1 MGLSVIK
8 VLDGSIDDEGKL
20 YLNLT
25 CEAVVGMPSVGE
37 MVFSSSIDTYY
48 QCYEILEINDLK
60 NDGAFQMVVYSGGPE
75 FEQDWWDGW
84 FQQIVLGNNTAVCW
98 ISIKMFR
105 QLSIHEQHVQLV
117 AFAELCDVGNMTRYV
132 DEKFKPMLKLN
143 LLDGQKVT
151 GLSKLGGL
159 PIASPGF
166 QFPKNS
172 KNQSGIFMCQLDLQE
187 VRKFPAGNEFKG
199 NGILYIFG
207 TLNETGKDPDLDE
220 VMVTY
225 SGSREKLTSIPLPA
239 DLERF
244 GVFPETAVAF
254 FEMSELPI
262 DDMRGWIGQTMTPEE
277 NDLEE
282 YLQLI
287 LNGFVQLKSFSLLR
301 PQTHVQPEY
310 YERAVISHLKL
321 HDHKWLDDNG
331 ELVYRHKFLADLGK
345 DYQDSFQWRHLFEFC
360 FKPVEQFTLSNYP
373 GKFSPCTEG
382 HTLMIP
388 QQALDEM
395 DFSKVVLVNMSLGA

>member
-25 CEAVVGMPSVGE
+25 CEAVMGMPSVGE
-37 MVFSSSIDTYY
+37 MVFSRWINTFNL
-48 QCYEILEINDLK
+48 CYEIIEIKDLK
-60 NDGAFQMVVYSGGPE
+60 NEGLFQMVVYLGGPA
-75 FEQDWWDGW
+75 FEEDWWNEW
-84 FQQIVLGNNTAVCW
+84 LPQIILGDNKAVCW
-98 ISIKMFR
+98 IGLKMFR
-105 QLSIHEQHVQLV
+105 QLSIREQHVQLV
-117 AFAELCDVGNMTRYV
+117 AFTELYDVGNMTQYV
-132 DEKFKPMLKLN
+132 DEKFKPMIKLN
-143 LLDGQKVT
+143 LLDGQKLT

-159 PIASPGF
+159 PIAPPGF

-172 KNQSGIFMCQLDLQE
+172 KKQSGIFICQLDLQE

-199 NGILYIFG
+199 DGILYVFG
-207 TLNETGKDPDLDE
+207 ILDETRKEPDLGE

-225 SGSREKLTSIPLPA
+225 SGSREKLTTIPLPA
-239 DLERF
+239 DSERF
-244 GVFPETAVAF
+244 GVFHEIPVAF

-262 DDMRGWIGQTMTPEE
+262 DDMRGWTGQTMTPEE
-277 NDLEE
+277 DDFEE

-287 LNGFVQLKSFSLLR
+287 LDGFIERKSFSLLR
-301 PQTHVQPEY
+301 PQSHVQPEY

-331 ELVYRHKFLADLGK
+331 EVVFRHKYLADLGN

-360 FKPVEQFTLSNYP
+360 FKPVELFTLSNYP
-373 GKFSPCTEG
+373 HKFSPYSEG

-395 DFSKVVLVNMSLGA
+395 DFSKVVLVNKSLGY